1 MKIGTVTSVG
11 MNIKQL
17 AIAAFTATALAF
29 GSSITS
35 SAQAAV
41 LGGSGTCD
49 KVSFTYLDCA
59 GAFAGNDKG
68 AQGTGLANLNS
79 LLGPGWSFAGDNESG
94 LVSFTSGG
102 TNSTLGKATT
112 SLSGFGAFAVK
123 AGNSYSI
130 YTVAD
135 LASFDWST
143 AGVTPVG
150 KKGNTPDLSHLSIYT
165 KTPPRDIPEPAMLLG
180 LATVVG
186 AGTRLKRRID

>member
-1 MKIGTVTSVG
+1 MTTVGVSVG
-11 MNIKQL
+11 VKVKRL
-17 AIAAFTATALAF
+17 AIAALTTTAIAL
-29 GSSITS
+29 SPSLTS

-41 LGGSGTCD
+41 LGGSGTCS

-79 LLGPGWSFAGDNESG
+79 LLGPGWAFAGDNESG

-102 TNSTLGKATT
+102 TNTKSGKATT
-112 SLSGFGAFAVK
+112 TLSGYGAFAVK
-123 AGNSYSI
+123 AGNSYSL

-135 LASFDWST
+135 LSSFDWST

-150 KKGNTPDLSHLSIYT
+150 QKGNIPNLSHLAAYT
-165 KTPPRDIPEPAMLLG
+165 KSAPRDIPEPTLLLG
-180 LATVVG
+180 LVAVAG
-186 AGTRLKRRID
+186 MGTRLKRQIG